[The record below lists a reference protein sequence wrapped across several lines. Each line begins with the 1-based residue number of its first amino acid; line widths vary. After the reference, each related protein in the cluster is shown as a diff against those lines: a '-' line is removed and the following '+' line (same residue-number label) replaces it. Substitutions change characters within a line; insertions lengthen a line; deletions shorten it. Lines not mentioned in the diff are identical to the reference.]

1 MQENRPQSR
10 LFVCCCLLVVSP
22 TAAIQAVVVEVS
34 LTQGLVPIC
43 DMLGTTPIPS
53 WLVLSITGAER
64 IGTAEFR
71 IDLGVFEARE
81 LKPVDASFDAMFS
94 CDNGYLDVSISRT
107 GIEPPPSVLYLSFA
121 VLMTGDRS
129 AGCGFGEIAF
139 LSVSLFDLDRH
150 AITEAELIPGSW
162 YISGCDILGYIMV
175 RVIDGRSSS
184 PISGAKVTL
193 LGFVGGPG
201 ISGPGYGGLPPITD
215 ATGLAYVEY
224 PPDPSFLPHRPPEP
238 ARTNLCEPCSCIQAW
253 LHVEPTE
260 NVSIAFD
267 PFDALVELRVNEDRM
282 SLMDLFE
289 EVTIIV
295 GGPSTVEDWRLY
307 D

>member
-22 TAAIQAVVVEVS
+22 TAAIQAVGVEVS

-162 YISGCDILGYIMV
+162 YISGCDIWGYIKV
-175 RVIDGRSSS
+175 RVIDGRSSN
-184 PISGAKVTL
+184 PVSGAKVTL

-201 ISGPGYGGLPPITD
+201 ISDPDLGGLSPITD

-224 PPDPSFLPHRPPEP
+224 PPDPSFLPLHNPDLAGTDE
-238 ARTNLCEPCSCIQAW
+238 CVPCSCIKAW
-253 LHVEPTE
+253 LRVQPTSE
-260 NVSIAFD
+260 VSV
-267 PFDALVELRVNEDRM
+267 PFDTFDTLVELRVKNNARSGDP
-282 SLMDLFE
+282 FE

-295 GGPSTVEDWRLY
+295 GGPSAVEDWGLY
-307 D
+307 E